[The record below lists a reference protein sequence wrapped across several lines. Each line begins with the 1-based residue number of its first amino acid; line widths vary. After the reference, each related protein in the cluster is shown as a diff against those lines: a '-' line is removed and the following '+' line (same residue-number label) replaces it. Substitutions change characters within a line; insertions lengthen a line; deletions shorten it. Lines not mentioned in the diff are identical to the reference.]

1 MKADSEGI
9 HAMTAPVTRPGLV
22 TLVAALT
29 VIAGIVAII
38 AGVIAMVAEGT
49 FLGAGLVSVVIGL
62 IYLAVA
68 KGLADGNSVSRA
80 IVAIVSVLQIAWVVY
95 RMIAV
100 DSQFGVKGAG
110 IGSAVVSLAGSAS
123 YAGLSQSRWLP
134 GLIDDNNRP

>member
-1 MKADSEGI
+1 
-9 HAMTAPVTRPGLV
+9 MTAPVTRPGLV

-38 AGVIAMVAEGT
+38 AGVIAMIAEGT

-80 IVAIVSVLQIAWVVY
+80 IVSIVSVHHNAWLV
-95 RMIAV
+95 
-100 DSQFGVKGAG
+100 
-110 IGSAVVSLAGSAS
+110 
-123 YAGLSQSRWLP
+123 
-134 GLIDDNNRP
+134 

>member
-1 MKADSEGI
+1 MKSDSRRGSRYDCTSDQDL
-9 HAMTAPVTRPGLV
+9 ASV

-38 AGVIAMVAEGT
+38 AGVIAMIAEGT

-68 KGLADGNSVSRA
+68 KGLADGDGLYPA

-100 DSQFGVKGAG
+100 AGWSQEDG
-110 IGSAVVSLAGSAS
+110 IGSAVVSLIILLILFSPKANEFFAS
-123 YAGLSQSRWLP
+123 RS
-134 GLIDDNNRP
+134 N

>member
-1 MKADSEGI
+1 
-9 HAMTAPVTRPGLV
+9 MTRR
-22 TLVAALT
+22 ALT
-29 VIAGIVAII
+29 NSRDRQR
-38 AGVIAMVAEGT
+38 
-49 FLGAGLVSVVIGL
+49 GLTLIELMVSVVIGL

-110 IGSAVVSLAGSAS
+110 IGSVVVSLIILLILFSPRANEFFAS
-123 YAGLSQSRWLP
+123 RS
-134 GLIDDNNRP
+134 N